1 MEWIKVIHV
10 SCVFLS
16 FCGFFIRGIWM
27 LSGSELLQKRWVKI
41 APHIIDTT
49 LLASALLMLFVF
61 QWSVFEQEWLQ
72 VKIGLL
78 ITYIGLGMVALKLG
92 RTLIIRIVAWLT
104 GLLVFLFIVLVAI
117 TKSVSG
123 FIS

>member
-61 QWSVFEQEWLQ
+61 QCAQEH
-72 VKIGLL
+72 
-78 ITYIGLGMVALKLG
+78 
-92 RTLIIRIVAWLT
+92 RPD
-104 GLLVFLFIVLVAI
+104 
-117 TKSVSG
+117 
-123 FIS
+123 ISDHTI